1 MAQESQ
7 ALARLQHSY
16 ALSPITALVFYE
28 AAPDQVL
35 LLAGEDTWLKVY
47 DVQTCRLLGQ
57 LRVFNSQP
65 IHGIYVSKS
74 QKDGHTKLLIW
85 GGHSVALLPHSSLQ
99 TLITGRS
106 APAAPVELHAPD
118 WIYDGLLF
126 PDTDLDSAE
135 PNTTTTTSG
144 VLVTA
149 HNEILPLLSC
159 STRDP
164 GHPGGFSF
172 GPLTSPS
179 RPILYSASL
188 ALLSPPSRQQQEEQQ
203 QQQQQQQRPG
213 GAVLVAAGTVFGEIV
228 VWKYYGDHHHHN
240 PAGQEGARL
249 PPWEVLFV
257 FTGHE
262 GSVFGVCISPE
273 LKDDGLRL
281 LASCSDDRTVRIWDI
296 TERGQEDEKSS
307 PSPAGNGGNGAAV
320 ALLDGAR
327 ETGFGGTG
335 ATAGCSNAG
344 GDDSQGENSEARGRD
359 SVGDSARC
367 VAVAMGHVSRI
378 WHVKFGRVL
387 EGSESVEV
395 YSFGEDCSR
404 QKWELDLAPWRRSR
418 SKKTMGALCHRG
430 TSTCHSGKN
439 IWSAA
444 VLKRG
449 GNEPLT
455 ATGGADGKIVVSGR
469 LRGVGSAFGA
479 YEDLDISLTFDD
491 ILRQTSSTELTMTER
506 PTKKATKHAFQRYA
520 FLSETVLVATASGRL
535 FLATMGESLVW
546 TEAPASEAI
555 VADLKSYN
563 VVKSP
568 EDDTAIIGSA
578 TGKVFLFR
586 KGEIRELAN
595 LPEKISDIVLLNGRT
610 KNGQPWSVLVNV
622 LGLDHAVL
630 LHFDPST
637 NAATIDA
644 RKVRLPEHYIVT
656 AAVFCNDT
664 LILGSRTGSLTVYT
678 VDPETKDFIPLV
690 TRKDCKTKDAITCIL
705 PIPGTPVS
713 QISFLTTCRDGK
725 YRVYNLTSSLSTAG
739 LSLQHEISPPLN
751 TLEGA
756 FFTTSGPR
764 SSHHSSG
771 LSKKNSTNQRSQL
784 ILHGFHGPNF
794 ITYNDSARSVISSIP
809 CGGAHR
815 PFATVSCPYDPGQ
828 MRFVF
833 SKAGELRIVSQSAE
847 GERVLRPGGHGRE
860 IKSVSAAT
868 FSLASAESRTPP
880 AKEDKERTQGGG
892 QVAGEGTSGEA
903 LIATAA
909 EDTTIR
915 IWRHQ
920 HPAVDGDDNT
930 NGPSPMTCLAIL
942 QGHSAGIQALRF
954 AGGGSR
960 LVSSAG
966 SQELFIWRVSRVD
979 STAYD
984 ALAVVREAV
993 WDDNDDDQHDDDGE
1007 YKTLPDR
1014 DTRNNKNKDLR
1025 IVDFDVASGENATA
1039 LEGASRET
1047 RGEDTMMITMGL
1059 SDSSVRTYLY
1069 HCPPSGSG
1077 PDEPSPSPSS
1087 PSPSSSQ
1094 GRFELVARGRY
1105 TGACPTQVRHLRADI
1120 TAADTGDVEAEVHL
1134 LTAFTDGHV
1143 AVWTAR
1149 KKRGVR
1155 GSSELALAQVVRLHQ
1170 SSIKSLDLSLPSLL
1184 PAMGRPSSGNTTTG
1198 WLVATGGDD
1207 NALGLLDLAWD
1218 AAEHVYVVRGRYR
1231 VKDAHAAA
1239 VTGLAV
1245 VRHAEPGV
1253 AEIATASNDQR
1264 VKLWRADGK
1273 IAAGGMRV
1281 ALLDNKYSSVAD
1293 AGDLELVGPGKLMV
1307 GGVGMELWDVSRG
1320 VLE

>member
-1 MAQESQ
+1 MNVDSVESLKPGPPSWRQTHKWTFANSFQSQ

-57 LRVFNSQP
+57 LRVFKSQP

-74 QKDGHTKLLIW
+74 QRDGHTKLLIW

-106 APAAPVELHAPD
+106 APAPPVELHAPD
-118 WIYDGLLF
+118 WIYDGLFF

-135 PNTTTTTSG
+135 VNTTPTTSG

-149 HNEILPLLSC
+149 HNEILPLSSC
-159 STRDP
+159 STPDP
-164 GHPGGFSF
+164 SHPGGFSF

-188 ALLSPPSRQQQEEQQ
+188 ALLSPPSRQQQEQQQQ

-213 GAVLVAAGTVFGEIV
+213 GAAG
-228 VWKYYGDHHHHN
+228 
-240 PAGQEGARL
+240 
-249 PPWEVLFV
+249 
-257 FTGHE
+257 
-262 GSVFGVCISPE
+262 
-273 LKDDGLRL
+273 
-281 LASCSDDRTVRIWDI
+281 
-296 TERGQEDEKSS
+296 
-307 PSPAGNGGNGAAV
+307 PSPAGNGGNGPAV

-327 ETGFGGTG
+327 ETGFGGGGG
-335 ATAGCSNAG
+335 AAAACSNAA

-359 SVGDSARC
+359 SAGDSARC

-378 WHVKFGRVL
+378 WHVKFGRAL
-387 EGSESVEV
+387 RGSESVEV

-404 QKWELDLAPWRRSR
+404 QKWELDLAPWRRSG
-418 SKKTMGALCHRG
+418 SKRTMGALYHRG

-449 GNEPLT
+449 ENEPLA

-520 FLSETVLVATASGRL
+520 FLSETVLAATASGRL

-578 TGKVFLFR
+578 TGK
-586 KGEIRELAN
+586 
-595 LPEKISDIVLLNGRT
+595 KISDIVLLNDRT
-610 KNGQPWSVLVNV
+610 NNGQPWSVLVNV

-637 NAATIDA
+637 NAATLDT

-678 VDPETKDFIPLV
+678 TDPETKDFIPLV
-690 TRKDCKTKDAITCIL
+690 SRKDCKTKDAITCIL
-705 PIPGTPVS
+705 PIPGTPAS

-756 FFTTSGPR
+756 FFTASGPP
-764 SSHHSSG
+764 SSHHFSGSSNNN
-771 LSKKNSTNQRSQL
+771 NSTNQKTEL

-794 ITYNDSARSVISSIP
+794 ITYNDSARSIISSIP

-833 SKAGELRIVSQSAE
+833 SKAGELHIVSQSAE
-847 GERVLRPGGHGRE
+847 GERVVRPGGHGRE
-860 IKSVSAAT
+860 IKSVSSAP
-868 FSLASAESRTPP
+868 FSPASAESRTPP
-880 AKEDKERTQGGG
+880 AKEDVERTQGGG

-920 HPAVDGDDNT
+920 HQHQRRSSSSPAVDGDDNT

-966 SQELFIWRVSRVD
+966 SQELFVWRVSRVD
-979 STAYD
+979 SAAYD

-993 WDDNDDDQHDDDGE
+993 WDDNDDDQHDDNGE

-1014 DTRNNKNKDLR
+1014 DIRNNKNKDLR
-1025 IVDFDVASGENATA
+1025 IVDFDVASRENAAA

-1047 RGEDTMMITMGL
+1047 RGEGTMLITMGL

-1069 HCPPSGSG
+1069 HCPPPSGSG
-1077 PDEPSPSPSS
+1077 PDEPSPSPS
-1087 PSPSSSQ
+1087 SPSSSQ

-1143 AVWTAR
+1143 AVWTAQ
-1149 KKRGVR
+1149 KKRGLR

-1170 SSIKSLDLSLPSLL
+1170 NSIKSLDLSFD
-1184 PAMGRPSSGNTTTG
+1184 NTTTG

-1218 AAEHVYVVRGRYR
+1218 AAERVYVVRGRFR

-1264 VKLWRADGK
+1264 VKLWRADRK